1 VYFACNIP
9 FDSSVSDHQRP
20 CYGVPQIQNATITQT
35 KKYKTTPNTNYCHAE
50 AGEKRERER
59 EREKENL
66 GSSLRYGSLLVFF
79 LSFFSFFN
87 CAQQDGKI
95 GFVLWVFFLFLGTFW
110 EDVCILLSRYARA
123 QCNCPRDSDKKS

>member
-1 VYFACNIP
+1 MLWGAADTKCNNNP
-9 FDSSVSDHQRP
+9 NKE
-20 CYGVPQIQNATITQT
+20 IQ
-35 KKYKTTPNTNYCHAE
+35 KKHPNTNYCHAE

-59 EREKENL
+59 EKENL
-66 GSSLRYGSLLVFF
+66 GSSSRYGSLLVLF

-95 GFVLWVFFLFLGTFW
+95 GLVLWVFFLFLGTFW

-123 QCNCPRDSDKKS
+123 QCNCPRDSDQKS